1 MLETTHS
8 SHGNRNFHESVIRV
22 LKRLNR
28 QLKRNTIPLGLS
40 ALAVVSLGQSGC
52 SSNFRNIAGELNN
65 NILIEYRDAVWS
77 RRAYNLRYG
86 NCDRPFSNHFRDGFC
101 AGYMDVSN
109 GGDGYVPALPPQEY
123 RGYEY
128 QSAEGAQ
135 CVNTWFEGY
144 PAGVAAA
151 KQDKTGEYKDMFISK
166 MINSAITQENATHS
180 LPSDVPVIKSRFGT
194 EASNGSTGTS
204 KEAPPAPE
212 VTQTYDYSHEPK
224 DGNEL
229 SLAGSE
235 TSYGPAYSNAVS
247 VVEPITLDT
256 SALEE
261 IRPALPPIV
270 KGSSAHN
277 HRIYEAVSARPS
289 EGSPQPLPIGLQV
302 PTVRQANASVIS
314 NQYTR

>member
-1 MLETTHS
+1 MCIRDS
-8 SHGNRNFHESVIRV
+8 GNRNFHESVIRV

-28 QLKRNTIPLGLS
+28 QLKRNAIPLGLS

-166 MINSAITQENATHS
+166 MINSAITQENACLLYTS
-180 LPSDVPVIKSRFGT
+180 PSPRDRTRSRM
-194 EASNGSTGTS
+194 
-204 KEAPPAPE
+204 P
-212 VTQTYDYSHEPK
+212 
-224 DGNEL
+224 
-229 SLAGSE
+229 
-235 TSYGPAYSNAVS
+235 
-247 VVEPITLDT
+247 
-256 SALEE
+256 
-261 IRPALPPIV
+261 
-270 KGSSAHN
+270 SSA
-277 HRIYEAVSARPS
+277 
-289 EGSPQPLPIGLQV
+289 
-302 PTVRQANASVIS
+302 
-314 NQYTR
+314 